1 MKNFFILFVS
11 LFMIFS
17 LPFCPTASDIN
28 YTANDIIPIEAL
40 TESKADFLNS
50 LDLKLLSTCEEK
62 GGICSF
68 DINDKGNIVVAQRNP
83 IINIYDFSGNYLY
96 GYSFS
101 NSTQS
106 SYGVKWNGDNV
117 VICISRGSVAIE
129 VDRNGNCINI
139 IDNQYFKNDIYAK
152 DREYKEYS
160 FKMTND
166 SPLDSYATD
175 YAKLI
180 KINPD
185 GSTMVL
191 YDASSNRLIRI
202 IILIIIIGGVFTV
215 VSILIIKNILKQKKI
230 NL

>member
-129 VDRNGNCINI
+129 VDRNVNCINI
-139 IDNQYFKNDIYAK
+139 IDNQYFIY
-152 DREYKEYS
+152 
-160 FKMTND
+160 
-166 SPLDSYATD
+166 L
-175 YAKLI
+175 
-180 KINPD
+180 
-185 GSTMVL
+185 
-191 YDASSNRLIRI
+191 
-202 IILIIIIGGVFTV
+202 
-215 VSILIIKNILKQKKI
+215 
-230 NL
+230 